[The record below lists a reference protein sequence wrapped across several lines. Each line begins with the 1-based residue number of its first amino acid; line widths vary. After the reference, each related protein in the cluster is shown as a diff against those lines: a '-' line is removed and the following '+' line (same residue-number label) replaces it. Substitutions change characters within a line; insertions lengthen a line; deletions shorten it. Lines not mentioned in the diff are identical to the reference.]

1 MDRER
6 LFRVIGE
13 KYIARNELYGYL
25 PLGVNAD
32 EISNTNKADTHYFCM
47 GVC

>member
-32 EISNTNKADTHYFCM
+32 EIWSTVLEQRRAKAAPC
-47 GVC
+47 

>member
-6 LFRVIGE
+6 LFFFFVE
-13 KYIARNELYGYL
+13 KYSAKNELYGYL

-32 EISNTNKADTHYFCM
+32 EIWGTVLEQRRA
-47 GVC
+47 